1 MMIQVRGLKKSF
13 NGQEVLRGVDLAIG
27 EGELVAVIGGS
38 GGGKSVFLRHIIG
51 LLRPDA
57 GSISMDGVDITGLS
71 ERELDRMRE
80 KLGVLFQGGA
90 LFDSLTVFQNIAFP
104 LREKTKL
111 DGEEVR
117 QRVLKALED
126 VGLRGSGN
134 KYPAELS
141 GGMKKR
147 VALARALI
155 TEPAVVLFD
164 EPTTGLDPII
174 LNNIHR
180 LIKDTHRKYGY
191 TGIIVSHEIPEIFDI
206 ADKVA
211 VMHGGVIAE
220 VGTPGEIKDSQNP
233 VVREFITG
241 GRHRERKET

>member
-1 MMIQVRGLKKSF
+1 MMIQVRGLHKNF
-13 NGQEVLRGVDLAIG
+13 HGQEVLRGVDLAIG
-27 EGELVAVIGGS
+27 EGELVAVIGRS
-38 GGGKSVFLRHIIG
+38 GGGKSVFLKHLIG

-57 GSISMDGVDITGLS
+57 GSITMDGVDITTLS

-104 LREKTKL
+104 LRERTKL
-111 DGEEVR
+111 DAVEIRE
-117 QRVLKALED
+117 RVLKALED

-141 GGMKKR
+141 GGMRKR

-180 LIKDTHRKYGY
+180 LIGDTHRKYGY
-191 TGIIVSHEIPEIFDI
+191 TGLIVSHEIPEIFDI
-206 ADKVA
+206 SDKVA
-211 VMHGGVIAE
+211 VLHSGVIAE
-220 VGTPGEIKDSQNP
+220 VGTPQEIRDSRNP

-241 GRHRERKET
+241 GRHVE